1 MSFLEIHNLHVDL
14 GEFYLKDVSFSI
26 DQGEYLMII
35 GPTGAGKTILLETML
50 GFWRPGKGHIV
61 MGSRDITDKPPEKRG
76 IGIVYQDYALLP
88 HMDVYDNI
96 AYGLKKK
103 QDKPDMDG
111 MVREMA
117 RRFDIDHILHRSPKT
132 LSGGEQQ
139 RVALAR
145 ALIVEPE
152 LLLMDEPFSA
162 LDPQT
167 RRRARDLLGGIVREK
182 GTTVIHISHDLNDV
196 WALAT
201 KVAFLRQ
208 GRLLQFGALNE
219 VFARPNGE
227 FIADF
232 VGANMFNGEIK
243 AFRDG
248 MTVIDVDG
256 IEFLS
261 LDEGRIG
268 CRVRVA
274 IRPEE
279 VIVSRSHPGDT
290 SAQNIIKTKLCEIV
304 PEGRACMLALKMNTT
319 FLPVF
324 ISNNSAQR
332 MELSEGDTLY
342 AMLKA
347 AHVRV
352 VDMDI

>member
-1 MSFLEIHNLHVDL
+1 MNSEEI
-14 GEFYLKDVSFSI
+14 
-26 DQGEYLMII
+26 
-35 GPTGAGKTILLETML
+35 TT
-50 GFWRPGKGHIV
+50 
-61 MGSRDITDKPPEKRG
+61 KPPEKRG

-103 QDKPDMDG
+103 SDRPDMDF
-111 MVREMA
+111 MVKEMA
-117 RRFDIDHILHRSPKT
+117 KRFDIDPLLHRSPKT

-167 RRRARDLLGGIVREK
+167 RRRARELMGAIVREK

-208 GRLLQFGALNE
+208 GQLLQFGSLEE
-219 VFARPNGE
+219 VFARPNGG

-232 VGANMFNGEIK
+232 VDATMFKGEIK
-243 AFRDG
+243 GFRDG
-248 MTVIDVDG
+248 MTVIDIDG
-256 IEFLS
+256 MEFLS
-261 LDEGRIG
+261 LDEGRTG
-268 CRVRVA
+268 SRVRVA

-290 SAQNIIKTKLCEIV
+290 SAQNIIKTKLFEIV
-304 PEGRACMLALKMNTT
+304 PEGRACMLALKMNTS

-324 ISNNSAQR
+324 ISNNSARR

-352 VDMDI
+352 VDMDIDKGRKDEIAADHGSQLK